1 MGTLAQFVVRLLL
14 KYFTSALVI
23 NSTVILDNATFTGL
37 NSGSVVEF
45 LGIPFAQPPYVQK
58 NLLKSDL
65 SIHVIFF
72 CLGLEIYDFA
82 YLSLYSHILEIIV
95 QQLLGQHVL
104 NRTSLYRTFLHRFL
118 RKLLTLSTM
127 WFVRHLIVKIVGFN
141 WCDVKTSAQK
151 WQVWQSMSSSPKQS
165 PLVPSYL
172 LS

>member
-82 YLSLYSHILEIIV
+82 YLSL
-95 QQLLGQHVL
+95 
-104 NRTSLYRTFLHRFL
+104 
-118 RKLLTLSTM
+118 
-127 WFVRHLIVKIVGFN
+127 
-141 WCDVKTSAQK
+141 
-151 WQVWQSMSSSPKQS
+151 
-165 PLVPSYL
+165 
-172 LS
+172 